1 MNNTIPDPAEPIGN
15 VTIVKDF
22 LPPVNQLV
30 PRQKTVTI
38 TMEFTQ
44 ESIEFFKREAK
55 RHNSSYQEMIC
66 HRTYALTEMAMY
78 GFKERGCVRFSKIN

>member
-22 LPPVNQLV
+22 LPPVNQLI

-55 RHNSSYQEMIC
+55 RRDSSYQEMIC
-66 HRTYALTEMAMY
+66 HLVDDYA
-78 GFKERGCVRFSKIN
+78 KQRKV

>member
-1 MNNTIPDPAEPIGN
+1 MNNTMPDPAEPIGN

-30 PRQKTVTI
+30 PKQKTVTI

-44 ESIEFFKREAK
+44 KSIEFFKREAK
-55 RHNSSYQEMIC
+55 RRNSSYQEMISNLVDA
-66 HRTYALTEMAMY
+66 YAKQ
-78 GFKERGCVRFSKIN
+78 GKV

>member
-1 MNNTIPDPAEPIGN
+1 MQLFILTFILFCLDNGERFN

-30 PRQKTVTI
+30 PKQKTVMI

-44 ESIEFFKREAK
+44 ESIEFFKLEAK
-55 RHNSSYQEMIC
+55 RSNSSYQEMIC
-66 HRTYALTEMAMY
+66 HLVDDYA
-78 GFKERGCVRFSKIN
+78 KQRKV

>member
-15 VTIVKDF
+15 VTIVEDF

-30 PRQKTVTI
+30 PRQKTVTV

-44 ESIEFFKREAK
+44 ERIEFFKREAK
-55 RHNSSYQEMIC
+55 RRNSSYQEMISNLVDA
-66 HRTYALTEMAMY
+66 YARQ
-78 GFKERGCVRFSKIN
+78 GKV

>member
-1 MNNTIPDPAEPIGN
+1 MNNTILDPAEPIGN

-30 PRQKTVTI
+30 PKQKTVMI

-44 ESIEFFKREAK
+44 ESIEFFKLEAK
-55 RHNSSYQEMIC
+55 RSNSSYQEMIC
-66 HRTYALTEMAMY
+66 HLVDDYA
-78 GFKERGCVRFSKIN
+78 KQRKV

>member
-1 MNNTIPDPAEPIGN
+1 LGLLNGVNGGSFMNNTIPDPAEPIGK
-15 VTIVKDF
+15 VTIVEDF
-22 LPPVNQLV
+22 LPPVNQLI

-55 RHNSSYQEMIC
+55 RRNSSYQEMISNLVDA
-66 HRTYALTEMAMY
+66 YAKQGKM
-78 GFKERGCVRFSKIN
+78 

>member
-1 MNNTIPDPAEPIGN
+1 MNKTILDPAEPIGN

-22 LPPVNQLV
+22 LPPVNQLI

-55 RHNSSYQEMIC
+55 RRDSSYQEMIC
-66 HRTYALTEMAMY
+66 QLVDAYAKQ
-78 GFKERGCVRFSKIN
+78 GKV